1 MNAMRNLPL
10 LNLIVILIVI
20 SSIFLFDT
28 TSGARKARRCFNC
41 RSRGE
46 LGDCRDPF
54 YLSANSTLVKNS
66 KKGMKMNIY
75 GILNMPYEIVMQLD
89 IYITLLLITGSLF
102 LLAGVKMLPCSSGWC
117 KKFVGG
123 NQDKLKS
130 DQAIE
135 HERGCLTR
143 GPPDNKPRCFEHD
156 FGMMCICKG
165 DLCNEATTV
174 NMSYGKLLSS
184 LIIGWLTVKFIKNI

>member
-1 MNAMRNLPL
+1 MIPD
-10 LNLIVILIVI
+10 
-20 SSIFLFDT
+20 FL
-28 TSGARKARRCFNC
+28 S
-41 RSRGE
+41 
-46 LGDCRDPF
+46 
-54 YLSANSTLVKNS
+54 
-66 KKGMKMNIY
+66 
-75 GILNMPYEIVMQLD
+75 
-89 IYITLLLITGSLF
+89 

-156 FGMMCICKG
+156 FGLMCICKG
-165 DLCNEATTV
+165 DLCNEAATV

-184 LIIGWLTVKFIKNI
+184 LIIGWLTVNLIKMLNINSVKSLYFI

>member
-1 MNAMRNLPL
+1 MNAMRSLSL
-10 LNLIVILIVI
+10 LNFIVILTVI
-20 SSIFLFDT
+20 SSIFSFDT
-28 TSGARKARRCFNC
+28 TSAARKARRCFNC

-66 KKGMKMNIY
+66 KK
-75 GILNMPYEIVMQLD
+75 
-89 IYITLLLITGSLF
+89 
-102 LLAGVKMLPCSSGWC
+102 AGVKMLPCSSGWC

-165 DLCNEATTV
+165 DLCNQAPSINV
-174 NMSYGKLLSS
+174 SYLNLFSA
-184 LIIGWLTVKFIKNI
+184 LIIGWTSIYLIKGL

>member
-1 MNAMRNLPL
+1 MKLF
-10 LNLIVILIVI
+10 IIL
-20 SSIFLFDT
+20 
-28 TSGARKARRCFNC
+28 
-41 RSRGE
+41 
-46 LGDCRDPF
+46 
-54 YLSANSTLVKNS
+54 
-66 KKGMKMNIY
+66 
-75 GILNMPYEIVMQLD
+75 LD
-89 IYITLLLITGSLF
+89 IYITLLLITGFLP

-156 FGMMCICKG
+156 FGLMCICKG
-165 DLCNEATTV
+165 DLCNEASIV

-184 LIIGWLTVKFIKNI
+184 LIIGWLTVNLIKNV

>member
-1 MNAMRNLPL
+1 MKLTLNAIRGLPL
-10 LNLIVILIVI
+10 LNLIVITTVI
-20 SSIFLFDT
+20 FSMFVFDT
-28 TSGARKARRCFNC
+28 TSAAKKARRCFNC

-66 KKGMKMNIY
+66 KK
-75 GILNMPYEIVMQLD
+75 
-89 IYITLLLITGSLF
+89 
-102 LLAGVKMLPCSSGWC
+102 AGVKMLPCSSGWC

-156 FGMMCICKG
+156 FGLMCICKG
-165 DLCNEATTV
+165 DLCNQAPSI
-174 NMSYGKLLSS
+174 NMSYGKLFSALIVGWIS
-184 LIIGWLTVKFIKNI
+184 LYLMKKV

>member
-1 MNAMRNLPL
+1 MIFNENRQKHDHIKLAVTFRFNISKDFPL
-10 LNLIVILIVI
+10 FV
-20 SSIFLFDT
+20 
-28 TSGARKARRCFNC
+28 
-41 RSRGE
+41 
-46 LGDCRDPF
+46 
-54 YLSANSTLVKNS
+54 
-66 KKGMKMNIY
+66 
-75 GILNMPYEIVMQLD
+75 
-89 IYITLLLITGSLF
+89 
-102 LLAGVKMLPCSSGWC
+102 AGVKMLPCSSGWC

-165 DLCNEATTV
+165 DLCNQAPSINV
-174 NMSYGKLLSS
+174 SYLNLFSA
-184 LIIGWLTVKFIKNI
+184 LIIGWTSIYLIKGL

>member
-10 LNLIVILIVI
+10 LNLIVILTVI

-66 KKGMKMNIY
+66 KK
-75 GILNMPYEIVMQLD
+75 
-89 IYITLLLITGSLF
+89 
-102 LLAGVKMLPCSSGWC
+102 AGVKMLPCSSGWC

-165 DLCNEATTV
+165 DLCNQAPSINV
-174 NMSYGKLLSS
+174 SYLKLFSA
-184 LIIGWLTVKFIKNI
+184 LIIGWTSVYLIKEV

>member
-1 MNAMRNLPL
+1 MKLTLNAIRGLPL
-10 LNLIVILIVI
+10 HNLIVIIFVI

-28 TSGARKARRCFNC
+28 TSAARKARRCFNC

-66 KKGMKMNIY
+66 KK
-75 GILNMPYEIVMQLD
+75 
-89 IYITLLLITGSLF
+89 
-102 LLAGVKMLPCSSGWC
+102 AGVKMLPCSSGWC

-156 FGMMCICKG
+156 FGLMCICKG
-165 DLCNEATTV
+165 DLCNEAATI

-184 LIIGWLTVKFIKNI
+184 LIIGWLTVKLIKNI

>member
-1 MNAMRNLPL
+1 MKLTLNAIRGLSLFNR
-10 LNLIVILIVI
+10 IVIMTVI
-20 SSIFLFDT
+20 FSMFVFDT
-28 TSGARKARRCFNC
+28 TSAARKARRCFNC

-66 KKGMKMNIY
+66 KK
-75 GILNMPYEIVMQLD
+75 
-89 IYITLLLITGSLF
+89 
-102 LLAGVKMLPCSSGWC
+102 AGVKMLPCSSGWC

-156 FGMMCICKG
+156 FGLMCICKG
-165 DLCNEATTV
+165 DLCNQAP
-174 NMSYGKLLSS
+174 NIQMGYGKLFLALIVGWIS
-184 LIIGWLTVKFIKNI
+184 LYIMKNV